1 MKAKLK
7 IERAAGGIV
16 FRIREGVREVLLI
29 DDAYG
34 HVTFPKGH
42 LDPGEVWEDAAV
54 REVREETGIE
64 ARILAPLSRIEYEV
78 TRGDHKIRKQVRLF
92 LMEEIDERDNPVAQ
106 VDEINGAYFV
116 PFDKAKM
123 LHADKGYANWSF
135 ILDKADVLWAWHEQ
149 QFETR
154 LRQLG
159 AEAPQTEINA
169 VWREAEPLVY
179 RLIDAV
185 RAELAVVAPE
195 WLASVPKPLKQ
206 GTLPKQ
212 IAATT
217 DVLAGAVEHT
227 LLKPEASV
235 VSVVRL
241 CEEAA
246 EHKFR
251 AVCVNPQHI
260 DLAAAELAN
269 TSVIPC
275 VVIGFPLGATDV
287 AALRAEAQ
295 AVVDA
300 GAREV
305 DMVIPIGSMKED
317 DVFAVYQR
325 VRAVMSVAE
334 ENQHVAVKVIL
345 EAHFLSFAQLAMASY
360 VALAAGADFIKTSTG
375 FAPSGA
381 KLADVALMATIAGEK
396 GVKAAGG
403 VRSREAAVNFLRYGA
418 SRLGTS
424 SGVALVR
431 E

>member
-235 VSVVRL
+235 VSVLRL